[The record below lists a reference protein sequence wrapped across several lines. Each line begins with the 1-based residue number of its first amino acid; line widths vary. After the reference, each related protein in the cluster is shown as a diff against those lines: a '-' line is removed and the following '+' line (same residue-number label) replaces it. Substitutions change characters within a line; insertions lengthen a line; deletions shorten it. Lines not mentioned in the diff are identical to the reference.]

1 MYNKKF
7 FVWFLIILCLVTLF
21 NLFTAVTVEFS
32 ANSFVEYRKFVLN
45 CGTVY
50 EILFT
55 DIEYSD
61 KKLRMNEVVCY
72 NNAILKVLNVV
83 LSFIA
88 IFLIFK
94 FGIIYINNKSNRED
108 LSDLLLI
115 LRRRNKRDI

>member
-1 MYNKKF
+1 MYNKKY
-7 FVWFLIILCLVTLF
+7 FVWFLILLSLITLI

-32 ANSFVEYRKFVLN
+32 ANSFVEYRKFILN

-55 DIEYSD
+55 DIEYTE

-72 NNAILKVLNVV
+72 NNAILKVLNVI
-83 LSFIA
+83 LSLIA
-88 IFLIFK
+88 IFIIFK
-94 FGIIYINNKSNRED
+94 FGIKFINNKTNRED

>member
-55 DIEYSD
+55 EIEYSD

-94 FGIIYINNKSNRED
+94 FGIKYLNNKSNRED

>member
-55 DIEYSD
+55 EIEYSD

-94 FGIIYINNKSNRED
+94 FGIKYINNKSNRED

>member
-7 FVWFLIILCLVTLF
+7 FVWFLIILCLITLF

-94 FGIIYINNKSNRED
+94 FGIKYLNNKSNRED

>member
-7 FVWFLIILCLVTLF
+7 FVWFLIILCLITLF
-21 NLFTAVTVEFS
+21 NLFTVVTVEFS

-55 DIEYSD
+55 EIEYSD

-94 FGIIYINNKSNRED
+94 FGIKYLNNKSNRED

>member
-55 DIEYSD
+55 EIEYSE

-72 NNAILKVLNVV
+72 NNAILKVLNGV

-94 FGIIYINNKSNRED
+94 FGIKYLNNKSNRED